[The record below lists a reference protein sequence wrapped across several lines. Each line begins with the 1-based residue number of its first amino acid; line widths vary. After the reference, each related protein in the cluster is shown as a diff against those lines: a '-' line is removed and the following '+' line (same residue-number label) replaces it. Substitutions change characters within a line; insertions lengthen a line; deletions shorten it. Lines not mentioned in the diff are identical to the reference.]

1 MVFKEM
7 NMNFKPNRGHISS
20 RQRAVIDDML
30 KNGLTEKEALEK
42 HGITPI
48 RYRRWLKGGLY
59 MQEINVAIDAAMRQ
73 QKFTIAQCLPDA
85 ADKLT
90 ELIDTEKGE
99 TVRKACLDIIALQ
112 KADAP
117 PQIVQQ
123 DGQTQ
128 NKYNLTQEK
137 AAKIWAVLA
146 EKEPKN
152 KIGENP
158 C

>member
-1 MVFKEM
+1 
-7 NMNFKPNRGHISS
+7 MNFKPNRGHISS

-59 MQEINVAIDAAMRQ
+59 MQEINTAIDAVMRQ
-73 QKFTIAQCLPDA
+73 QKFTIAHCLPDA
-85 ADKLT
+85 AEKLT
-90 ELIDTEKGE
+90 ELLDTEKGE
-99 TVRKACLDIIALQ
+99 TARKACLDIIALQ
-112 KADAP
+112 KADATSP
-117 PQIVQQ
+117 IAQKDTDEQIQS
-123 DGQTQ
+123 
-128 NKYNLTQEK
+128 KYNLTQEK
-137 AAKIWAVLA
+137 AAKIWAILA

>member
-1 MVFKEM
+1 
-7 NMNFKPNRGHISS
+7 MNFKQNRGHISS
-20 RQRAVIDDML
+20 RQRTVIDDIL

-42 HGITPI
+42 HRITPI

-99 TVRKACLDIIALQ
+99 TARKACLDIIALQ
-112 KADAP
+112 KADVT
-117 PQIVQQ
+117 PQIAQQ
-123 DGQTQ
+123 DNQTQ

-152 KIGENP
+152 KICENP